1 MLFIRLLVVAGLL
14 VQFIGERSSAAYK
27 LEPISRV
34 FAPTGSSATQSFEI
48 LNDGSDRIAL
58 TVSVLTLERDE
69 AYVETNRD
77 AEDEF
82 LVYPAQIVLAPGK
95 RQTLRVTWLGDAKPA
110 RELTYRIVVQQ
121 VPIELLDPKAKPS
134 PELEGRVRVLLAYR
148 GTLFIRPPK
157 ASPSIAVEARPAS
170 NNALALVLV
179 NRGAAVGLVKSCAV
193 TLKPASGPAI
203 EIPAG
208 ALAAIRNH
216 RVLAGGR
223 RRYILAWPAGLSP
236 QPVKAIGRCVVES

>member
-34 FAPTGSSATQSFEI
+34 FAPTGSNATQSFEI
-48 LNDGSDRIAL
+48 INDGSERVAL

-69 AYVETNRD
+69 AYIETNRD
-77 AEDEF
+77 AEDDF
-82 LVYPAQIVLAPGK
+82 LVYPAQIVLSPGK
-95 RQTLRVTWLGDAKPA
+95 RQTLRVTWLGNAKPA
-110 RELTYRIVVQQ
+110 RELTYRLVVKQ

-134 PELEGRVRVLLAYR
+134 PELEGRVRVMLAYR

-157 ASPSIAVEARPAS
+157 ALPSIAVEARSES
-170 NNALALVLV
+170 NNALVLTLV
-179 NRGAAVGLVKSCAV
+179 NHGTAVGLVKSCAV
-193 TLKPASGPAI
+193 TLQPAKGPSI
-203 EIPAG
+203 EVPAN
-208 ALAAIRNH
+208 ALGVMRNH

-223 RRYILAWPAGLSP
+223 RRYLLAWPAGLSP
-236 QPVKAIGRCVVES
+236 QPLKAIGRCVVES